1 MSLYIKQEIKHLS
14 QEILTFLYFLS
25 LSDKLEK
32 VTFLSLIMVVS
43 DYPILRENF
52 P

>member
-14 QEILTFLYFLS
+14 QEILTFLSFLS